1 MRSNFGSENLDG
13 HWNRVSGVTPCPVC
27 GGRAEC
33 RTHADENFVCCLR
46 EPSDWRLSNG
56 GWLHRI
62 QTSGGGSIQA
72 SGAVSASL
80 LAVQEP
86 PRARGKASSAGASS

>member
-1 MRSNFGSENLDG
+1 MRSNFGSENVDG
-13 HWNRVSGVTPCPVC
+13 DWNGVSGVTPCPVC

-33 RTHADENFVCCLR
+33 RTHADEDFVCCLR

-62 QTSGGGSIQA
+62 QPA
-72 SGAVSASL
+72 AAAGAGL
-80 LAVQEP
+80 LAVQDP
-86 PRARGKASSAGASS
+86 PRARVSASSAGASS

>member
-13 HWNRVSGVTPCPVC
+13 DWNGVSGITPCPIC

-33 RTHADENFVCCLR
+33 RTHTDENFVCCLR

-56 GWLHRI
+56 GWLHRV
-62 QTSGGGSIQA
+62 QPSGGL
-72 SGAVSASL
+72 SASL
-80 LAVQEP
+80 CSQDP
-86 PRARGKASSAGASS
+86 PLARGIASSAGATT

>member
-13 HWNRVSGVTPCPVC
+13 DWNRVSGVTPCPIC

-33 RTHADENFVCCLR
+33 HTHADEDFVCCLR

-56 GWLHRI
+56 GWLHRL
-62 QTSGGGSIQA
+62 QPSRGVG
-72 SGAVSASL
+72 ASL
-80 LAVQEP
+80 LTTQDP
-86 PRARGKASSAGASS
+86 PRARANASSAGVSS